1 MFMAIVMDTTT
12 AMTLPLGWEFR
23 SKGRIVKKYT
33 NLC

>member
-1 MFMAIVMDTTT
+1 MAIAMDTTT

-23 SKGRIVKKYT
+23 SKERIVKKYT